1 MMTNRKRRTGK
12 QRLALLKAHDGK
24 CYLCNGAI
32 GVGEKWEIEH
42 VIALEISGDDTDEN
56 CRPAHAK
63 CHKAKT
69 VKDAATIAKAKRREI
84 AHQGAAAPKQ
94 KIKSAPFAKT
104 GKAERVS
111 KIDFTSRRR
120 LYQ

>member
-1 MMTNRKRRTGK
+1 MTNRKRRTGK

-42 VIALEISGDDTDEN
+42 VIALEISGDDSDEN

-84 AHQGAAAPKQ
+84 KNQGATAPKQ
-94 KIKSAPFAKT
+94 KIKSAPFAK
-104 GKAERVS
+104 AERPEKTRKQS
-111 KIDFTSRRR
+111 LPPRAIYR
-120 LYQ
+120 